1 MRVKIIS
8 DSTCDLSPALLERY
22 DIAVTPLCVIK
33 DGKDFHDG
41 VDITPADIFA
51 HVDGGGD
58 LCSTSAV
65 SQYEYGEMFARYANE
80 YDAVVQITIGANFSC
95 CYQNAC
101 AAAQEYENVFVVDS
115 ENLSTG
121 QGLLVVAAAKL
132 AEQGLSGAEIAER
145 VRALAPKVEAS
156 FLIERLDYMR
166 KGGRCSAVA
175 ALGANLLHLKPC
187 IEVRNGKMAV
197 CKKYRGSFEKCIR
210 QYVKERLDGR
220 EDIAPELAFITHA
233 AAHITSESRIAST
246 AKVRDRAFMEK
257 PPCLFVFR
265 TFEQQRRARGT
276 GRDAEQQKNATAVD
290 ADHRRSA
297 DLRGNGRDKDRQNAI
312 DDQRGRAA
320 EAENEA
326 QKPHRPVLLLR
337 FGGRGIR
344 RTVF

>member
-156 FLIERLDYMR
+156 FLIERLHA
-166 KGGRCSAVA
+166 KGRPLLGCGRAGRESSAPE
-175 ALGANLLHLKPC
+175 ALHRGAK
-187 IEVRNGKMAV
+187 
-197 CKKYRGSFEKCIR
+197 R
-210 QYVKERLDGR
+210 QDGR
-220 EDIAPELAFITHA
+220 VQEVPRL
-233 AAHITSESRIAST
+233 
-246 AKVRDRAFMEK
+246 V
-257 PPCLFVFR
+257 
-265 TFEQQRRARGT
+265 
-276 GRDAEQQKNATAVD
+276 
-290 ADHRRSA
+290 
-297 DLRGNGRDKDRQNAI
+297 
-312 DDQRGRAA
+312 
-320 EAENEA
+320 
-326 QKPHRPVLLLR
+326 
-337 FGGRGIR
+337 
-344 RTVF
+344 

>member
-33 DGKDFHDG
+33 DGKDC
-41 VDITPADIFA
+41 VIFTCGIML
-51 HVDGGGD
+51 D
-58 LCSTSAV
+58 
-65 SQYEYGEMFARYANE
+65 E

-187 IEVRNGKMAV
+187 IEVKDGKMGVA
-197 CKKYRGSFEKCIR
+197 KKYRGKYAKCLAN
-210 QYVKERLDGR
+210 YVKDRLDGR
-220 EDIAPELAFITHA
+220 DDLDDGILFITHTGVSDECHEA
-233 AAHITSESRIAST
+233 VMEAVST
-246 AKVRDRAFMEK
+246 YGHFRKVYETLAGCTVSCHCG
-257 PPCLFVFR
+257 PGTLGVLFVR
-265 TFEQQRRARGT
+265 
-276 GRDAEQQKNATAVD
+276 K
-290 ADHRRSA
+290 
-297 DLRGNGRDKDRQNAI
+297 K
-312 DDQRGRAA
+312 
-320 EAENEA
+320 
-326 QKPHRPVLLLR
+326 
-337 FGGRGIR
+337 
-344 RTVF
+344 

>member
-145 VRALAPKVEAS
+145 RGELFDRAPRLHAKGRPLLGCGRAGRESSAPEA
-156 FLIERLDYMR
+156 LHR
-166 KGGRCSAVA
+166 
-175 ALGANLLHLKPC
+175 GAK
-187 IEVRNGKMAV
+187 
-197 CKKYRGSFEKCIR
+197 R
-210 QYVKERLDGR
+210 QDGR
-220 EDIAPELAFITHA
+220 VQEVPRL
-233 AAHITSESRIAST
+233 
-246 AKVRDRAFMEK
+246 V
-257 PPCLFVFR
+257 
-265 TFEQQRRARGT
+265 
-276 GRDAEQQKNATAVD
+276 
-290 ADHRRSA
+290 
-297 DLRGNGRDKDRQNAI
+297 
-312 DDQRGRAA
+312 
-320 EAENEA
+320 
-326 QKPHRPVLLLR
+326 
-337 FGGRGIR
+337 
-344 RTVF
+344 

>member
-145 VRALAPKVEAS
+145 VRARPLLGCGRARRESSAPEA
-156 FLIERLDYMR
+156 LHR
-166 KGGRCSAVA
+166 
-175 ALGANLLHLKPC
+175 GAK
-187 IEVRNGKMAV
+187 
-197 CKKYRGSFEKCIR
+197 R
-210 QYVKERLDGR
+210 QDGR
-220 EDIAPELAFITHA
+220 VQEVPRL
-233 AAHITSESRIAST
+233 
-246 AKVRDRAFMEK
+246 V
-257 PPCLFVFR
+257 
-265 TFEQQRRARGT
+265 
-276 GRDAEQQKNATAVD
+276 
-290 ADHRRSA
+290 
-297 DLRGNGRDKDRQNAI
+297 
-312 DDQRGRAA
+312 
-320 EAENEA
+320 
-326 QKPHRPVLLLR
+326 
-337 FGGRGIR
+337 
-344 RTVF
+344 

>member
-145 VRALAPKVEAS
+145 VRALAPKVEKPEDWIVVEGQHRARARARAEGRGEL
-156 FLIERLDYMR
+156 FDRVPRLHA
-166 KGGRCSAVA
+166 KGRPLLGCGRAGRESSAPE
-175 ALGANLLHLKPC
+175 ALHRGAK
-187 IEVRNGKMAV
+187 
-197 CKKYRGSFEKCIR
+197 R
-210 QYVKERLDGR
+210 QDGR
-220 EDIAPELAFITHA
+220 VQEVPRL
-233 AAHITSESRIAST
+233 
-246 AKVRDRAFMEK
+246 V
-257 PPCLFVFR
+257 
-265 TFEQQRRARGT
+265 
-276 GRDAEQQKNATAVD
+276 
-290 ADHRRSA
+290 
-297 DLRGNGRDKDRQNAI
+297 
-312 DDQRGRAA
+312 
-320 EAENEA
+320 
-326 QKPHRPVLLLR
+326 
-337 FGGRGIR
+337 
-344 RTVF
+344 